1 MSGGGSVVVR
11 RQLGSKLRRLRL
23 AAGKDVADVV
33 TAGLGSKAKISRI
46 ETGKGPVKI
55 ADVRAL
61 CWLYGADAA
70 TTEALAALAPGTQ
83 QEDWWQPLGTAVVP
97 EWFGLYAGLEATA
110 SKIRGFE
117 PDLIHGLLQTPAY
130 ARAVIGADPRLSAE
144 VVEQRV
150 RFRLERQ
157 QTPARTH
164 DHHGRGSA
172 AAHRRFARRSWRP
185 SSITFARSHA
195 AVRVL
200 PFSAGAYPRR
210 GSFALLD
217 FDDDEDPSVAY
228 VEGPG
233 ERAITT
239 GRTTELSTSTSGS
252 SCSTSRS
259 PSRSGPVTETPWI
272 KASASADQGS
282 CVEQRF
288 VDGVM
293 EVRDSKDQGN
303 GPVLRFTWTSLP
315 HGSTAR
321 SVESSTTCCGW
332 ISPQLVVFADLC
344 PESARRRRYC
354 SARGLQRPTAYLL
367 APDPPTPASTSPRP
381 PRPARGGACAARL

>member
-11 RQLGSKLRRLRL
+11 RQLGSKLRKLRL

-33 TAGLGSKAKISRI
+33 TAGLGSKAKISRV

-117 PDLIHGLLQTPAY
+117 PDLIQGLLQTPAY

-157 QTPARTH
+157 QTPAELTIIMGEAALRLTAGSPDVMAAQL
-164 DHHGRGSA
+164 DHLCAVTA
-172 AAHRRFARRSWRP
+172 AA
-185 SSITFARSHA
+185 
-195 AVRVL
+195 RVL

-233 ERAITT
+233 GARYYDRPDDRAEYEYVWQLLFDKSI
-239 GRTTELSTSTSGS
+239 
-252 SCSTSRS
+252 
-259 PSRSGPVTETPWI
+259 PI
-272 KASASADQGS
+272 KEWPGD
-282 CVEQRF
+282 
-288 VDGVM
+288 
-293 EVRDSKDQGN
+293 
-303 GPVLRFTWTSLP
+303 
-315 HGSTAR
+315 
-321 SVESSTTCCGW
+321 
-332 ISPQLVVFADLC
+332 
-344 PESARRRRYC
+344 
-354 SARGLQRPTAYLL
+354 
-367 APDPPTPASTSPRP
+367 
-381 PRPARGGACAARL
+381 